1 MKRFAAVLTL
11 VGATLG
17 LGLAAP
23 AAMAD
28 AGACVH
34 VHINVNGTEQAIDQ
48 CAP

>member
-1 MKRFAAVLTL
+1 MKRIAAVITL
-11 VGATLG
+11 VGAT

-28 AGACVH
+28 AAACVH
-34 VHINVNGTEQAIDQ
+34 VHLNVNGTEQAIDQ

>member
-1 MKRFAAVLTL
+1 MKRIAAVLVL
-11 VGATLG
+11 AGAT

-28 AGACVH
+28 SSVCVH
-34 VHINVNGTEQAIDQ
+34 AYLNVNGTEQAIDQ